1 MAEGEFQNVLLEL
14 SRKITAEF
22 VYRCIILQT
31 AIFCNDEAVKRKGAI
46 KMRVMVVED
55 DQSVADYL
63 VKGLREQ
70 GYSVDHA
77 ADGGQGLLLA
87 STDRMLPSVDGLT
100 IVKSVRAAGKTTPIL
115 ILSALGEV
123 DDRVEGLNA
132 GADDYLSKPFAFS
145 ELMARINAQI
155 RRNTASTSSVIE
167 LKVANLR
174 LDLLTHTATRAGKL
188 IELQPRE
195 FSMLEYLMRNAGQV
209 ITRTMLLEHVWDYQF
224 DPQTNVIDVLVS
236 RLRGKIDSGFSQPLL
251 HTVRGAGYMINET
264 R

>member
-1 MAEGEFQNVLLEL
+1 
-14 SRKITAEF
+14 
-22 VYRCIILQT
+22 
-31 AIFCNDEAVKRKGAI
+31 
-46 KMRVMVVED
+46 MRIMVIED

-63 VKGLREQ
+63 VKGLKEK
-70 GYSVDHA
+70 GHSVDHA
-77 ADGGQGLLLA
+77 SDGGEGLLLA
-87 STDRMLPSVDGLT
+87 STENYDIMIIDRMLPSVDGLT

-115 ILSALGEV
+115 VLSALGEV
-123 DDRVEGLNA
+123 DDRVEGLDA

-145 ELMARINAQI
+145 ELMARVNAQM
-155 RRNTASTSSVIE
+155 RRNISTQTAVTE
-167 LKVANLR
+167 LEVADLK
-174 LDLLTHTATRAGKL
+174 LDLLTHTASRSGKS

-209 ITRTMLLEHVWDYQF
+209 ITRTMLLEHVWDYKF

-236 RLRGKIDSGFSQPLL
+236 RLRGKIDSGFAKPLL